1 MMRLLLLAE
10 GHTVSTLVNSGVHLV
25 SAHHNAVQGTIVLF
39 LAMMSALLNGTLDT
53 LIGTIHLILLLCLR
67 SLLVLPDDPETY
79 WQFLSVLLF
88 FSNCAM
94 IL

>member
-1 MMRLLLLAE
+1 MRLLLLPE
-10 GHTVSTLVNSGVHLV
+10 GHAVSTLVNSGVHLV
-25 SAHHNAVQGTIVLF
+25 STHHNAVQRAVVLTF
-39 LAMMSALLNGTLDT
+39 AMVRALLNSTFDT

-67 SLLVLPDDPETY
+67 SLLVLPDASETY

-94 IL
+94 IS